1 MLNSENTER
10 GIMKLTGIKQVV
22 SEARN
27 NLGRNNNLYLQ
38 VNVDKSTG
46 RVWSDLHCSIGQN
59 SWNVYADKDVLH
71 CGNVSDP
78 NVTMADIKPM
88 VERKLNGR

>member
-1 MLNSENTER
+1 M
-10 GIMKLTGIKQVV
+10 IKLKGIKNVV
-22 SEARN
+22 TEAKN
-27 NLGRNNNLYLQ
+27 NLGKNNLYLQ

-46 RVWSDLHCSIGQN
+46 KVWSDLHCSIGQN
-59 SWNVYADKDVLH
+59 SWSEYVDKDALN

-78 NVTMADIKPM
+78 NVTMADIKAM

>member
-1 MLNSENTER
+1 M
-10 GIMKLTGIKQVV
+10 IKLKGIKNVV

-27 NLGRNNNLYLQ
+27 NLGKNNNLYLQ

-59 SWNVYADKDVLH
+59 SWNVYKDEDIVTV
-71 CGNVSDP
+71 CNISDP
-78 NVTMADIKPM
+78 NVTMAELKAM
-88 VERKLNGR
+88 VERRINGTN

>member
-1 MLNSENTER
+1 M
-10 GIMKLTGIKQVV
+10 IKLIGVKNIVT
-22 SEARN
+22 EARN
-27 NLGRNNNLYLQ
+27 NLGRDNSYLQ

-59 SWNVYADKDVLH
+59 SWSDYKDSNILN
-71 CGNVSDP
+71 CGNISDK
-78 NVTMADIKPM
+78 NITMADIKTM

>member
-1 MLNSENTER
+1 
-10 GIMKLTGIKQVV
+10 MKLKGIKNVV
-22 SEARN
+22 TEARN
-27 NLGRNNNLYLQ
+27 NLGKNNLYLQ

-59 SWNVYADKDVLH
+59 SWTEYADKDVLN
-71 CGNVSDP
+71 CGNISDK
-78 NVTMADIKPM
+78 NITMAEIKAM